1 MKRYPALF
9 YAYANGDILFVE
21 NLIDALMCILN
32 SYFNQT
38 TPMLIV
44 GRRTNIESVTEEQ
57 ASTHNNVL
65 HVDKKGILFI
75 PDAEDYFISNQNYP
89 LSDIPEV
96 VVGRVAYNNWLVLNA
111 KQQNHTTIDA

>member
-1 MKRYPALF
+1 MFLDIHVMKRYPTLF

-44 GRRTNIESVTEEQ
+44 GRRTNIEPVTEEQ
-57 ASTHNNVL
+57 ASTHDNVL
-65 HVDKKGILFI
+65 HVERNTL
-75 PDAEDYFISNQNYP
+75 Y
-89 LSDIPEV
+89 
-96 VVGRVAYNNWLVLNA
+96 
-111 KQQNHTTIDA
+111 T